1 MGGGVV
7 VAGVVGI
14 VVVVVVGCGVVV
26 GGGVVTGF
34 MPRTPLSPKHS
45 APLGALMAEHVEI

>member
-1 MGGGVV
+1 LRTAHVVKPDNCFGQRGGGGVV
-7 VAGVVGI
+7 TGGAL
-14 VVVVVVGCGVVV
+14 VV

-45 APLGALMAEHVEI
+45 APYVE

>member
-7 VAGVVGI
+7 VAGVV
-14 VVVVVVGCGVVV
+14 VVVVTGGVLVV
-26 GGGVVTGF
+26 GGCVVTGF